1 MCCTMYASFQRCRV
15 LLDWVDGEESLILV
29 ELLAMQNAFVA
40 QFVSA
45 LNTCL
50 RNLSIYL
57 FIYLQK

>member
-1 MCCTMYASFQRCRV
+1 MPLFRDV
-15 LLDWVDGEESLILV
+15 LLDWVDGGESLILV